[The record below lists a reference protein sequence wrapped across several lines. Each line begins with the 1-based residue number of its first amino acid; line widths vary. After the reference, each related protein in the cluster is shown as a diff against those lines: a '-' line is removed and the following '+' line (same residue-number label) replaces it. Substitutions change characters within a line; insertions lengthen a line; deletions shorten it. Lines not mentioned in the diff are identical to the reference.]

1 MEVSDVE
8 DMEPLMGLVAESE
21 GIAFPDG
28 VSSSCLACRS
38 IEGGCIRSEVEAA
51 AAETEGARKGTV
63 SMEES

>member
-21 GIAFPDG
+21 GISFPDG
-28 VSSSCLACRS
+28 VGSSCLACRS
-38 IEGGCIRSEVEAA
+38 MEGKCTRSEEEAQ
-51 AAETEGARKGTV
+51 ETEGAKAGTV